1 MKKWILPV
9 FSLVLA
15 LGIGNA
21 ADSKAMTTQEK
32 LQKEAANKAAC
43 EAAFETPMKLMA
55 DDDIALPASGSLTC
69 ENGGTLDFT
78 FANGVL
84 TLSGT
89 GDALTD
95 DDMRYFAG
103 RDNITKVVFTNDC
116 AMTNLYGMFQFC
128 ENLTSVENIPATAT
142 VLSHAFSNTGLTS
155 IPKLPENLERMSYT
169 FSGCQGIT
177 EVNWSVLPK
186 TVTDF
191 SGAFGGTSIT
201 SATIVINDPS
211 TTSSTNY
218 AYCFSDCPFLKT
230 VTVNATG
237 LNDEATLW
245 LQGICCE
252 CPSLESFELENI
264 PKTNLYPGSECS
276 SHMFQDCPS
285 LKSVKNE
292 GYFYFSG
299 NSIFNNCTELEVLET
314 KGFADF
320 YSDDSLQNAFYN
332 CSSLNGDYYI
342 SFSRSCELYDYA
354 GDLSEL
360 GYYIEDSFTGCN
372 SKTNFY
378 LGFQELV
385 DYWNKLKLT
394 SEHKSEANFYYW
406 KDGEHYDG
414 NDSPVEKPTSRPPA
428 SNTTPVVNPSASNIT
443 PVVNSPVVP
452 TPTVVPSPSPNTN
465 VKTDT
470 KKSISVLKLT
480 KYKKGSKLITGKTV
494 GNATVK
500 VTIGKKT
507 YKAKSDSKGNFTV
520 KLKSKLK
527 KKASVKVTVSKS
539 GYKSKAKT
547 FKVK

>member
-95 DDMRYFAG
+95 DNMRYFAG

-128 ENLTSVENIPATAT
+128 ENLTSVENIPATVT
-142 VLSHAFSNTGLTS
+142 VLSHAFSNTALTS
-155 IPKLPENLERMSYT
+155 IPKLPETLERMSYT
-169 FSGCQGIT
+169 FSRCQGIT
-177 EVNWSVLPK
+177 EVNWSALPK

-191 SGAFGGTSIT
+191 SGAFCGTSIT
-201 SATIVINDPS
+201 SGTIVINDPS
-211 TTSSTNY
+211 KTSSTNY
-218 AYCFSDCPFLKT
+218 AFCFSNCPFLKT
-230 VTVNATG
+230 VTVNAAG
-237 LNDEATLW
+237 MNDEATLW
-245 LQGICCE
+245 LQGICSE
-252 CPSLESFELENI
+252 CPTLENFELVNI
-264 PKTNLYPGSECS
+264 PKTNLTPGSECS
-276 SHMFQDCPS
+276 SCMFEDCPN

-299 NSIFNNCTELEVLET
+299 DSIFKNCTKLEILET

-320 YSDDSLQNAFYN
+320 YSDDSLENAFYN

-342 SFSRSCELYDYA
+342 GFSWTSELYDYA
-354 GDLSEL
+354 DNLSEL

-372 SKTNFY
+372 SKTNFH

-406 KDGEHYDG
+406 KDGDHYQED
-414 NDSPVEKPTSRPPA
+414 DSPAAIPTSRPPA
-428 SNTTPVVNPSASNIT
+428 SNTTPVGNPSASNIT
-443 PVVNSPVVP
+443 PAVNSPVVP
-452 TPTVVPSPSPNTN
+452 TPSPNTN
-465 VKTDT
+465 VKADT

-480 KYKKGSKLITGKTV
+480 KYKKGSKSITGKTV

-507 YKAKSDSKGNFTV
+507 YKTKSDSKGNFSI